1 MNKLLLLF
9 ISLLNIS
16 CNAQKGQHINAY
28 MLGSSFANIIYE
40 GISNDVSYK
49 SLSNND
55 GYKFKVS
62 AKSNCK
68 VINHE
73 DYFSV
78 EPDSGTQTAVVNILI
93 NDIEM
98 GYFIFNV
105 QKLPLPKLMYTIPTE
120 IDHLYLPD
128 YISKNDL
135 KYLRDLDAFV
145 QNGFMSYFNY
155 EIDFYDILIIK
166 QDNTVINLR
175 NETEIMQDKNFEILE
190 KLNIGDRFCFINI
203 NCHGNGKE
211 NLVFNERIITI
222 KK

>member
-1 MNKLLLLF
+1 M
-9 ISLLNIS
+9 S
-16 CNAQKGQHINAY
+16 CNAQKKQHIDAY
-28 MLGSSFANIIYE
+28 VFGSSFANIIYE

-55 GYKFKVS
+55 KNNFKVS
-62 AKSNCK
+62 ADSNCK

-73 DYFSV
+73 GYFSII
-78 EPDSGTQTAVVNILI
+78 PDTGTETAVINILI

-105 QKLPLPKLMYTIPTE
+105 QKLPFPKLMYTTPSE

-128 YISKNDL
+128 FISKNDL
-135 KYLRDLDAFV
+135 KYLQDLDAFV
-145 QNGFMSYFNY
+145 QNGFMSYFKY
-155 EIDFYDILIIK
+155 KIDFYDILIIK

-175 NETEIMQDKNFEILE
+175 NETGIMQNKNFEILE
-190 KLNIGDRFCFINI
+190 KLDIGDRFCFINI

-211 NLVFNERIITI
+211 NLVFNEGIITI